1 MTYRDDRADDTH
13 VVERERVVERPVER
27 EYVERP
33 TPVTNVN
40 ASSGYVAAAP
50 GPLYYIRRIVAL
62 LFGILEVLLILRIV
76 LLALAA
82 NSGNALVSFV
92 YNVTE
97 PFVAPF
103 RGIFNFNQVSPGG
116 NSTLDV
122 AALVALV
129 GWVLIEILVLAI
141 LRLGDRNTAAAA

>member
-1 MTYRDDRADDTH
+1 MTYRDDGDDTR
-13 VVERERVVERPVER
+13 VVERERVVERPVQGEV
-27 EYVERP
+27 VERP
-33 TPVTNVN
+33 APVTNVN
-40 ASSGYVAAAP
+40 AAGGYVTAAP
-50 GPLYYIRRIVAL
+50 SPLYYVRRLVVL

-97 PFVAPF
+97 IFVAPF

-116 NSTLDV
+116 ASTLDI
-122 AALVALV
+122 AAVVALI
-129 GWVLIEILVLAI
+129 GWVLIEILILAI
-141 LRLGDRNTAAAA
+141 LRLPDRDTA